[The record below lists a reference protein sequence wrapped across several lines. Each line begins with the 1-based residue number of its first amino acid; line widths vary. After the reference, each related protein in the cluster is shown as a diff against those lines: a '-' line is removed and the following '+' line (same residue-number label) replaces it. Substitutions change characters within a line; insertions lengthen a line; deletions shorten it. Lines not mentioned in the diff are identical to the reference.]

1 MGSNKSMIRKWL
13 GRILYVVFLILVVEI
28 ALQGFYFLSSGGFL
42 FSRAAVPIFTSDPH
56 SVWAVQPNLAYHHA
70 TTEFS
75 IDVFTNSE
83 GFRSS
88 SAHEEY
94 ARSRAEELFRVI
106 VLGPSFAFGWGVDHE
121 DSFTQALQSR
131 LLEAGFGG
139 GRRIEVINRGV
150 PGLPAAHNLDWY
162 REVGRDY
169 APDLVIQ
176 FMYGSLMPARPPDV
190 YVDEDGFLRDRKVT
204 ARQRLVA
211 RAKKS
216 AIVFYSWIVSTRLR
230 SGSSEAETSGKIEGA
245 GRDLSVREAFDPESD
260 EVLEATVFYDDL
272 RRTVEESGA
281 RLLVFH
287 FPLSYVVHPE
297 DMARWGHLGVRNVD
311 QQIAYNDAFAR
322 HLDREGY
329 LCLNGT
335 GDLLAYAEST
345 DERLYYWL
353 DVHWTAEGNAAAA
366 DSVANYLMTHR
377 DWALGTAE

>member
-1 MGSNKSMIRKWL
+1 M
-13 GRILYVVFLILVVEI
+13 FLILVVEI

-42 FSRAAVPIFTSDPH
+42 FSRLAVPIFISDPH
-56 SVWAVQPNLAYHHA
+56 SVWAVQPNLSYHHA

-83 GFRSS
+83 GFRTS

-94 ARSRAEELFRVI
+94 ARSRDEDLFRII

-121 DSFTQALQSR
+121 DAFTQVLQTR

-150 PGLPAAHNLDWY
+150 PGLPAAHNLEWY
-162 REVGRDY
+162 RQVGRHY

-176 FMYGSLMPARPPDV
+176 FMYGSLMPARPPDS
-190 YVDEDGFLRDRKVT
+190 YVDEDGFLRDRNVT
-204 ARQRLVA
+204 ARQRMVA

-216 AIVFYSWIVSTRLR
+216 AVVFYSWLVFTRLR
-230 SGSSEAETSGKIEGA
+230 SQSSEPGTTGKIEGA

-260 EVLEATVFYDDL
+260 EVRDATVFYDDL

-297 DMARWGHLGVRNVD
+297 DMARWRHLGVRNLD
-311 QQIAYNDAFAR
+311 QQITYNDAFAR

-335 GDLLAYAEST
+335 GDLMAYAEST
-345 DERLYYWL
+345 GERLYYWL

-366 DSVANYLMTHR
+366 DSVAIYLLAHR
-377 DWALGTAE
+377 DWALGAGH